1 MKTISVKTNQHTEF
15 KDITGVIQK
24 VVSSNKIDSG
34 VCTVFIPH
42 TTAGVTINENAD
54 PDVIT
59 DLKYLLE
66 NIAPWKD
73 NKYKHFEGNTA
84 AHLKASFMG
93 SSVSI
98 LIENGQLQLGRWQ
111 SIFFTEFDGPRNRE
125 AWIKIL
131 EKNRKDNDI

>member
-1 MKTISVKTNQHTEF
+1 MEKISVKTDQHTEF
-15 KDITGVIQK
+15 KDITRRVQEI
-24 VVSSNKIDSG
+24 VAASSIASG
-34 VCTVFIPH
+34 TCTIFVPH

-73 NKYKHFEGNTA
+73 KNYRHFEGNTA
-84 AHLKASFMG
+84 AHLKSSLMG
-93 SSVSI
+93 SSATV
-98 LIENGQLQLGRWQ
+98 LIENGRLQLGRWQ

-131 EKNRKDNDI
+131 EKI